1 MAFGSMLVIVGAIFL
16 LSSLGVIDDVSV
28 ADLWP
33 LILIG
38 LGLVIVLD
46 RTRHAWRRRVRRL

>member
-1 MAFGSMLVIVGAIFL
+1 MAFGGMLVIVGTIFL
-16 LSSLGVIDDVSV
+16 LSSLGVIEDVSV

-46 RTRHAWRRRVRRL
+46 RTRHAWRRRSRWL